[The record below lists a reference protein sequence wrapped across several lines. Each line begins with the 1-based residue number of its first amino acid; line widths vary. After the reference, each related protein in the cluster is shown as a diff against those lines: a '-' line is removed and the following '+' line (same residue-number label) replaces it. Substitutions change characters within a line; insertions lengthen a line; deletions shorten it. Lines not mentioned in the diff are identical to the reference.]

1 MVTPHF
7 PIPKGGI
14 ELHVLGLSRNLV
26 KRGHKIVIVT
36 PSSKDIHHT
45 TGGIEIFGVKSF
57 RLPSWPYYSLRSFKV
72 PYSLLS
78 FVTIIKELIKRGDID
93 VIHAQGQKYLY
104 SSVAVRL
111 SHLSKMPTVLTIHG
125 TYGLKYYGYV
135 GRFVEETFNKTV
147 LAQTL
152 RRASA
157 VICCTQ
163 LEEDYAK
170 QYCKNFEGFNIPN
183 GIDVRRFRDAVKHK
197 DKFREEYDIPLNKK
211 VILFLGGL
219 IFRKGILELLDAI
232 ESVIKVFPEALFLI
246 AGDGPLWKEVEH
258 YATKQGE
265 VRAFRGVP
273 ESKKHKLYALSDV
286 FVLPS
291 KSEGQPV
298 TILEAMA
305 SQLYVVTTPVGG
317 VPETLFGYEPKTY
330 IPQCSAPDIYAGI
343 CKALEII
350 SKGHTVDSESLSHIE
365 KFDWTRVVE
374 ETEKVYNYVL
384 QG

>member
-14 ELHVLGLSRNLV
+14 ELHVLGLTKNLV
-26 KRGHKIVIVT
+26 KRGHNVVIVT
-36 PSSKDIHHT
+36 PSSENIRST
-45 TGGIEIFGVKSF
+45 EGGIEIFGVKSF
-57 RLPSWPYYSLRSFKV
+57 RLPHWPYYALGSFKV

-78 FVTIIKELIKRGDID
+78 FVSIVKKLIKKGNID
-93 VIHAQGQKYLY
+93 VVHAQGQKYLY
-104 SSVAVRL
+104 PSVSVRL

-135 GRFVEETFNKTV
+135 GRFVEETFNRTV

-152 RRASA
+152 GRASA

-163 LEEDYAK
+163 LEEGYAK
-170 QYCKNFEGFNIPN
+170 QYCKNFQCFNIPN
-183 GIDVRRFRDAVKHK
+183 GIDVLRFRSAVRHK
-197 DKFREEYDIPLNKK
+197 DRFREEYDIPLNKK

-219 IFRKGILELLDAI
+219 IFRKGVLELLDAV
-232 ESVIKVFPEALFLI
+232 ESVTKVFPEALFVI
-246 AGDGPLWKEVEH
+246 AGDGPLWREVEH
-258 YATKQGE
+258 YAAKQGG
-265 VRAFRGVP
+265 VRAFKAVP
-273 ESKKHKLYALSDV
+273 ESEKHKLYALSDV

-305 SQLYVVTTPVGG
+305 SQLHIVTTPVGG
-317 VPETLFGYEPKTY
+317 VPETLFEYEPKTY
-330 IPQCSAPDIYAGI
+330 IPQCSAPDIYAGLGR
-343 CKALEII
+343 ALEII
-350 SKGHTVDSESLSHIE
+350 SKGHAFNSESLSCIE

-374 ETEKVYNYVL
+374 ETEKVYNHVL